1 MFREEIGVYM
11 NREEY
16 RQLWSKLSEEQKA
29 EQIKAWAE
37 LYYGDK
43 RENV

>member
-11 NREEY
+11 NREVY
-16 RQLWSKLSEEQKA
+16 RRWWLKLSEEEKA
-29 EQIKAWAE
+29 EQIKDFTDE
-37 LYYGDK
+37 FYGGK